1 MLAEGR
7 CPTFFGSLNEGRR
20 GDCREASNTQQ
31 DPRPPAG
38 TISQGQEGK
47 LACLEVKMVGKP
59 YALVGQVRFDEG
71 GQDFGLGTTLNGH
84 EAGNGGY
91 SQGLSLKKVEPVLY
105 STVLLRRPNRCVS
118 TIFGQV
124 LPYASCISLK

>member
-1 MLAEGR
+1 M
-7 CPTFFGSLNEGRR
+7 
-20 GDCREASNTQQ
+20 
-31 DPRPPAG
+31 
-38 TISQGQEGK
+38 I
-47 LACLEVKMVGKP
+47 GKP